1 MIRTIFG
8 RPFIDLSPFL
18 DVEVLASLD
27 EELCCG
33 LTRLPLEYTGGSH
46 KSMGIVPPS
55 MANDVTVDYG
65 QVIARMNRAEFARF
79 VTMSDTPEAFDLD
92 RRDQYE
98 FGEERDWP
106 LSRRQMHYLEYRY
119 GVYFP
124 WKVFYELMPNL
135 RWEDRAQAGGK
146 AFCADARRIFPEAV
160 AFIERL
166 PFVSIG
172 RCTRCS
178 ACART
183 ITAPS
188 ITTART
194 SRRSV
199 TSSRSGGDRQLPP
212 PSDPAVHGRA
222 RSAVCHLPS
231 GLQRGALA
239 ELVLTR
245 LRPRVLQR
253 QPPSVDAHLPAGPES
268 DLAVERF
275 RSRRTWRS

>member
-18 DVEVLASLD
+18 DVEALAALD
-27 EELCCG
+27 DEICYG
-33 LTRLPLEYTGGSH
+33 LTRVPLEYTGGSH

-55 MANDVTVDYG
+55 MANDATVDYG

-106 LSRRQMHYLEYRY
+106 LSRRQMQHLEYRY

-146 AFCADARRIFPEAV
+146 AFCAEARRIFPETV

-166 PFVSIG
+166 PFASIG
-172 RCTRCS
+172 RCTLLGLRSNDHGTVHHDGEDEPALGHFIALCP
-178 ACART
+178 RGDKRLFLWDEE
-183 ITAPS
+183 TATRLP
-188 ITTART
+188 
-194 SRRSV
+194 V
-199 TSSRSGGDRQLPP
+199 T
-212 PSDPAVHGRA
+212 GRA
-222 RSAVCHLPS
+222 TWFDDRNYHGVEAAPFFRYSIRVDGVFRPAF
-231 GLQRGALA
+231 LA
-239 ELVLTR
+239 RLKRELDA
-245 LRPRVLQR
+245 PR
-253 QPPSVDAHLPAGPES
+253 
-268 DLAVERF
+268 
-275 RSRRTWRS
+275 